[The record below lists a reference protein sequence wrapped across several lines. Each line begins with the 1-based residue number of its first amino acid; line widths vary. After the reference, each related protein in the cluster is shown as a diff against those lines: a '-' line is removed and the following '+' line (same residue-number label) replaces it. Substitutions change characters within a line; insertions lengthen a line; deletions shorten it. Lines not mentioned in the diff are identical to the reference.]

1 MQSNTIPKSYPE
13 NMLQFNGNNIQQNT
27 EGFEKNW
34 SIPALFETYDPLP
47 GEALATRN
55 DVMLRCL
62 EIASELYSDLSEAAR
77 FRYDFWKQ
85 IRPERIEKEE
95 FVYSIKISNTYQ
107 WTLTINSE
115 GLYYKDVSGQF
126 SPRPG
131 TVYEQLFSDFWF
143 YGPLMPLPDL
153 YTRKWIIAKI
163 RNAFIQAGSPA
174 SYQHFQCFEY
184 PSFSVS
190 PLQWTDGDAQ
200 ASDFVTVRDFGIEW
214 GRSNWHDGLVYL
226 NFLSFEHFLNV
237 PLPEYVPITPAI
249 RAEINGLINA
259 QMALEK
265 ANTPRSNDLEQTG
278 GLSFSAGE
286 NYSEKS
292 TITQIAGNSQ
302 SKRLFMDNGGQ
313 THYIFLDG
321 DGDRYSA
328 TPAEEAKWRVEL
340 LEQYTQRIQEED
352 DGTILVHI
360 ARNMQLN
367 GATNVESLLLAA
379 AENAPQKA
387 KQGLAQ
393 ALAEVCN
400 SDKGAE
406 ILISLLD
413 LEVQDSYWRN
423 YVFNCFFR
431 MRNNRRVQEFLI
443 ECLQGDKELWLK
455 KSVDVLRM
463 WGIFGETALT
473 DNNLL
478 NALNWEDATAAD
490 PNFRSAFDKVIKII
504 KK

>member
-1 MQSNTIPKSYPE
+1 MF
-13 NMLQFNGNNIQQNT
+13 QFCGNIIQQNT
-27 EGFEKNW
+27 SGFEKEW
-34 SIPALFETYDPLP
+34 TIPELFETYNPLP
-47 GEALATRN
+47 GEALNARN
-55 DVMLRCL
+55 QAMRNAVDVAMDM
-62 EIASELYSDLSEAAR
+62 YSDLSETAR
-77 FRYDFWKQ
+77 LRYDFWKQ
-85 IRPERIEKEE
+85 LCSERIEREE
-95 FVYSIKISNTYQ
+95 FKYSIKITNTYQ
-107 WTLTINSE
+107 WTLTINAE
-115 GLYYKDVSGQF
+115 GLFYKDISGQF

-131 TVYEQLFSDFWF
+131 MVYEQLFSDFWF

-153 YTRKWIIAKI
+153 HTRKWIIAKI

-184 PSFSVS
+184 PRFPVS

-237 PLPEYVPITPAI
+237 PLPEHVPITPAM
-249 RAEINGLINA
+249 RAEINELINA

-265 ANTPRSNDLEQTG
+265 VNTARSNDLEQAG

-292 TITQIAGNSQ
+292 TIALLADNAE
-302 SKRLFMDNGGQ
+302 SKRLFMNNGGL
-313 THYIFLDG
+313 THYIYLDG
-321 DGDRYSA
+321 NGDRYSA
-328 TPAEEAKWRVEL
+328 TPAEEAKWRAEL
-340 LEQYTQRIQEED
+340 LENYTQRIKVED
-352 DGTILVHI
+352 DGVILTHI

-367 GATNVESLLLAA
+367 GATNVEDLLLAA
-379 AENAPQKA
+379 AENAPPKS

-393 ALAEVCN
+393 ALVEVFN

-406 ILISLLD
+406 ILISLLE

-431 MRNNRRVQEFLI
+431 MRNNQKVQAFLI
-443 ECLQGDKELWLK
+443 ECLQGEKELWFK

-463 WGIFGETALT
+463 WGHFGETALT

-490 PNFRSAFDKVIKII
+490 PNFRAAFDKVIKII
-504 KK
+504 KKK